1 MHSKK
6 RTIMKI
12 TGIIALLCC
21 VSVISYSAG
30 KRSSRGVDTKTFYAA
45 IESISDDYLV
55 VQGLA
60 VNDINGRGYFK
71 FTIDESTIIEW
82 HNTEIEISDLHAG
95 DTISITYSGP
105 VAESDPAGI
114 ENILKI
120 ILLEDEKQ
128 DGSVS

>member
-1 MHSKK
+1 
-6 RTIMKI
+6 MKAA
-12 TGIIALLCC
+12 GIIALLCC
-21 VSVISYSAG
+21 IAVISYSAG
-30 KRSSRGVDTKTFYAA
+30 KRSSTGADTTTFYAA
-45 IESISDDYLV
+45 IESISDNCLI
-55 VQGLA
+55 VQGLD

-71 FTIDESTIIEW
+71 FTIDEDTILEW

-95 DTISITYSGP
+95 DTISITYSGA

-128 DGSVS
+128 EGKAS